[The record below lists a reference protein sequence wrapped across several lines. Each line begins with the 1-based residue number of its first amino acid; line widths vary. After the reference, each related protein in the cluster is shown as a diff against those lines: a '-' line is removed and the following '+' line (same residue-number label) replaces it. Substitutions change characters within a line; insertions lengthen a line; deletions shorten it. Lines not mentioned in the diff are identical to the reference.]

1 MDVSAYG
8 DVLDEQCK
16 ACALSGPESVTR
28 REQVECVS
36 GAIGRKVVL
45 EETMGGLCR

>member
-1 MDVSAYG
+1 M
-8 DVLDEQCK
+8 E
-16 ACALSGPESVTR
+16 R

-36 GAIGRKVVL
+36 EAIGRKVVL